1 MANLNEITVNAKRIL
16 PLKTWGKYSY
26 FKDSNGKGH
35 WNDTSK
41 NERLPNGNRI
51 TDKNGNIFQLN
62 SDGSATKMYDATTD
76 NPKLSQFYT
85 MFYKPSAQQQ
95 QLVDDHGVNL
105 GQGGAGAFA
114 SKENNNGVAIF
125 NKNNPKAGETL
136 SDGRKIEA
144 VNYVGKPITKQSGLD
159 EVLHNISD
167 RNNPANYNRQA
178 KGNKQ
183 YIISSYQDKHP
194 TLNSLKQNGYTEALL
209 QNGKYI
215 DITNITDPRDFAKL
229 DLYQTSGRGDF
240 VEKNGTYNSAGNR
253 INGIF
258 RNPKNDKYM
267 VKIQDISGIG
277 SVTGGHNSTMQQ
289 IADSDVPSMIVT
301 KEAEITNYKDL
312 QTFLNRYVQSVPNK
326 TMVKSLNVY
335 NDIVKPYMFNK
346 PNFNKL
352 SEMKED
358 IDNLPEFVR
367 IKNKD
372 IKTYEMVKN
381 PLIDKFNT
389 LTNLAETGVSKTKAP
404 NTQNKINSLAQKLY
418 VINTPKDVTSS
429 FAENKNNKKNELRQ
443 YFTFSSPA
451 LEENS
456 QAPSNL
462 ECYLKAKKYSTQAK
476 EALLNLPTTQFN
488 QYVNNHIIDLSKFRK
503 GGKIQ

>member
-105 GQGGAGAFA
+105 GQGGAFA

-144 VNYVGKPITKQSGLD
+144 VNYVGKPTTKQSGLD

-167 RNNPANYNRQA
+167 RNNPADYNRQA

-456 QAPSNL
+456 QVPSNL